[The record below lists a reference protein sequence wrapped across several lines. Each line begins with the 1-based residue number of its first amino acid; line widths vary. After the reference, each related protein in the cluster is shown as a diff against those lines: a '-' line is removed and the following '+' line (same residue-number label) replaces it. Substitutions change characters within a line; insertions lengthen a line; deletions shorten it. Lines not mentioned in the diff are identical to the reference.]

1 MREEADTEA
10 DDGTDVDAD
19 TGAVVEMEV
28 VSPEDAEVATEVKG
42 ADSDDALGTGTEI
55 EELTGTEGWAAEKEA
70 EASDNTDDPLLEE
83 DDAKFDELCDADVS
97 IGAVCGRDVFVADD
111 NEGSNG
117 ELAGGDEAVSDVVGE
132 LDAAEGMEAVD

>member
-10 DDGTDVDAD
+10 DGGTDVDAD

-42 ADSDDALGTGTEI
+42 ANSDDALGTGAEI
-55 EELTGTEGWAAEKEA
+55 EELTGTEGWAAEEEA
-70 EASDNTDDPLLEE
+70 EASDDTDDPLLEE
-83 DDAKFDELCDADVS
+83 GDADVS
-97 IGAVCGRDVFVADD
+97 IGTVCGRDVFVADD

-117 ELAGGDEAVSDVVGE
+117 ELAGGDEAVSGVVGE
-132 LDAAEGMEAVD
+132 LDAAAEGMEAVN